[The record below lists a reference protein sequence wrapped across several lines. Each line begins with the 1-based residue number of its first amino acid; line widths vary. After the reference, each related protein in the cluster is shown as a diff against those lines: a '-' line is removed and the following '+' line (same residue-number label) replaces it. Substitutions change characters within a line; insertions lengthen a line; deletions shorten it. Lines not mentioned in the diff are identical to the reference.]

1 MTCPLA
7 LVLGRVRIVL
17 KDTTH
22 PGNIGASAR
31 AMKTMGLTRLVLASP
46 RTLLDSRSRAMA
58 AGAADILAEMEVHD
72 GLDGALTGAACVFGF
87 TARRRS
93 DGDAPLSA
101 CAAGAEAARRIRRG
115 AEAVFL
121 FGGERSGLSNED
133 VSRCRYTV
141 EIPANPDYSSLNLA
155 QAVQVAGYE
164 LRRAL
169 LAESD
174 ETEGGGGGGGWS
186 GGWADSDSGGRG
198 AFGGLDASCA
208 DGFAE
213 DRVAEASGWSAGF
226 AALAPFHFARRA
238 GRVGGEHAARH
249 PPRRGN
255 RGGRKAPRRPLR
267 RKLIRNF
274 FAGNL
279 QIPLVAKAN
288 RRGRISR
295 FFR

>member
-133 VSRCRYTV
+133 VARCRYTV

-174 ETEGGGGGGGWS
+174 ETEGGGGGDGAGV
-186 GGWADSDSGGRG
+186 GRIRTPAG
-198 AFGGLDASCA
+198 EEHLAGLMRHARTA
-208 DGFAE
+208 LRKIGLPKHPDGPPVLPRLRRFILRAE
-213 DRVAEASGWSAGF
+213 PDESEVNMLRGILRAAEAAADKKPSGDPS
-226 AALAPFHFARRA
+226 
-238 GRVGGEHAARH
+238 GE
-249 PPRRGN
+249 N
-255 RGGRKAPRRPLR
+255 
-267 RKLIRNF
+267 
-274 FAGNL
+274 
-279 QIPLVAKAN
+279 
-288 RRGRISR
+288 
-295 FFR
+295 